1 MFLEKLKYLLII
13 VTLSVNIANTVN
25 VNVDNDEEKDSPAT
39 KLDNVH
45 AHLDKNSTNMRG
57 GRLIHLTRN
66 PGFAMRRRMPIKI
79 IPRADHYPVG
89 GNLSPVRRYPLRFVQ
104 GVGGSGP
111 LLRYSYES
119 PKSSKYINNKGQFL
133 NNGKVSAYRHQLISL
148 HPNSLAT
155 NPSQQYLQNFKA
167 SAQINSKAAVLG
179 HGLHGQQETFA
190 KLIKSQQGAQNQ
202 HYIEPQQHP
211 IPDQEKMLKYN
222 EQHEK
227 YLQQQQHLT
236 ARDPLGYYKQQQ
248 QQQQAQQYFGQTQ
261 QNAQT
266 TPPTPSTHTYSVYE
280 DNDMTEL
287 QNVNYL
293 ATNQIDLEKEAQDYL
308 RFMNTNDYFVP
319 RREPNYKQLDEEND
333 KRQYQQ
339 VKKQNQEQHQQQQQQ
354 QQQQQLRQQIQHS
367 YGQKKQVYHSLH
379 QQQSQKQQQQHQQQQ
394 QQLQTQQ
401 SAFVKP
407 IKISNLYYQ
416 DDATGPI
423 QASTVVRTSY
433 STGYK
438 QSQIKQTAATTVATP
453 HTPAPPKNVHKQ
465 IRYSSRTPEPMRFEF
480 TEQDAIINGATY
492 THAPKQQ
499 LKYKAVL
506 KAVSP
511 RSPAIESSTSA
522 TTLKTHRYN
531 EIAGEHNHND
541 SDDPEDDDDMQGEHL
556 NVYGRQPLV
565 GITSS
570 TTERAQNDQKDTE
583 EYCERICAIVDD
595 EHEEIVCGSDGY
607 MYTSEAQMECYA
619 SCLHIDVTILSKGS
633 CTTR

>member
-13 VTLSVNIANTVN
+13 VTLSVHIANTVN
-25 VNVDNDEEKDSPAT
+25 VDNEEEKNSSST
-39 KLDNVH
+39 QLDNIH
-45 AHLDKNSTNMRG
+45 AHLDINSTNMRE

-79 IPRADHYPVG
+79 IPRADHYPIG
-89 GNLSPVRRYPLRFVQ
+89 GNLNPVRRYPLRFVQ

-119 PKSSKYINNKGQFL
+119 PKSSKYISNKGQFL
-133 NNGKVSAYRHQLISL
+133 NNGKVSAYRHQLLSL
-148 HPNSLAT
+148 HPNSLAA

-167 SAQINSKAAVLG
+167 SVQINSKAAILG
-179 HGLHGQQETFA
+179 HGMHGQQESFA
-190 KLIKSQQGAQNQ
+190 KLIKSQQAAQNPY
-202 HYIEPQQHP
+202 YIEPQQHP

-248 QQQQAQQYFGQTQ
+248 QQQAQQYFGQTE

-266 TPPTPSTHTYSVYE
+266 TPPAPSTHTYSVYE

-319 RREPNYKQLDEEND
+319 RREPNYK
-333 KRQYQQ
+333 
-339 VKKQNQEQHQQQQQQ
+339 H
-354 QQQQQLRQQIQHS
+354 
-367 YGQKKQVYHSLH
+367 
-379 QQQSQKQQQQHQQQQ
+379 
-394 QQLQTQQ
+394 
-401 SAFVKP
+401 
-407 IKISNLYYQ
+407 
-416 DDATGPI
+416 
-423 QASTVVRTSY
+423 
-433 STGYK
+433 
-438 QSQIKQTAATTVATP
+438 
-453 HTPAPPKNVHKQ
+453 
-465 IRYSSRTPEPMRFEF
+465 SRTPEPMRFEF

-499 LKYKAVL
+499 LKYKAIL

-511 RSPAIESSTSA
+511 RSPPAVESSTTA
-522 TTLKTHRYN
+522 TTLRTGGYN
-531 EIAGEHNHND
+531 EIPSEHTHND
-541 SDDPEDDDDMQGEHL
+541 SDDPEDDDDMQGEYL

-570 TTERAQNDQKDTE
+570 TTEHAQNDQKDTE